1 MAKNKGESWEL
12 GARGRLQSPVGAHC
26 EPAFTGSMLHSR
38 PASPVGIPG
47 RFSSSLLPPLFPPG
61 RCAAIFIQGLRVPLL
76 RADSPAPRGGA

>member
-1 MAKNKGESWEL
+1 MAKNMGRFREL
-12 GARGRLQSPVGAHC
+12 GAGARLQSPVGAQGV
-26 EPAFTGSMLHSR
+26 PAFTGSMLHSR

-76 RADSPAPRGGA
+76 RAYSPAPRGGA